1 MVGIKKAFGPC
12 IRHSRSDH
20 GEASS
25 ENYESIRASVKKEFE
40 GELEKRVEKRVA
52 EALQKQLATLK
63 ATGQLNTLSTP
74 ALDSALVSD
83 EFDVNRALV
92 TCCSSSSQQPRELKV
107 YILYSVYTQN
117 TPS

>member
-52 EALQKQLATLK
+52 EALQKQLSTLLK
-63 ATGQLNTLSTP
+63 TGQLNSISTP
-74 ALDSALVSD
+74 IPDDLHLNDSARVDLDVSATRTTRHILVP
-83 EFDVNRALV
+83 
-92 TCCSSSSQQPRELKV
+92 QPRELKV
-107 YILYSVYTQN
+107 RRSHSFLT
-117 TPS
+117 